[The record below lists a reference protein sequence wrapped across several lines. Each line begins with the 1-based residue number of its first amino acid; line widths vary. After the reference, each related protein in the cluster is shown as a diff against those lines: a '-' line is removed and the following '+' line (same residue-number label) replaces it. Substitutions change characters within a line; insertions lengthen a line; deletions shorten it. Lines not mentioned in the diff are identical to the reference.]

1 MVEILRPSFW
11 FLQKTVEYFRHWINI
26 QILGT
31 YVSGLCALSVCV
43 CVVLYTVSV
52 CVCPGV
58 LITLNVCLFIQLNN
72 GKLLRTGFEVTYYD
86 HLDKESKVCSPTSIY
101 QNFEKFLEKSQLI
114 IEQPLIPYL
123 L

>member
-1 MVEILRPSFW
+1 VVSVHL
-11 FLQKTVEYFRHWINI
+11 KCVCV
-26 QILGT
+26 
-31 YVSGLCALSVCV
+31 YVCVCV
-43 CVVLYTVSV
+43 CVVLCTVSV

-72 GKLLRTGFEVTYYD
+72 GKLLRIGFEVTYYD
-86 HLDKESKVCSPTSIY
+86 HLDKESKLCSPTSIY

-114 IEQPLIPYL
+114 IEQPLVPYL